1 MEGSGP
7 GPLVFFG
14 TGEFSLPTLR
24 LLKNFGEDI
33 TLLVTQPDRPK
44 GRGRALSPTPAKS
57 LALELGIPVY
67 SPDKINT
74 PEAVARIREISPEF
88 LVVVDYGQILKKEI
102 LAAGRR
108 GALNL
113 HPSLLP
119 RHRGPSPVAWTI
131 LCRDEFCGVTTMLM
145 DEGMDSGPILEQ
157 WKTGLSPEV
166 TAGALSAMLSTVGA
180 DLMADTI
187 RQLREGTLT
196 PVAQDESRATYSK
209 LIDKSFQKADFSTN
223 AAALAAKIN
232 ALSPSPG
239 CRGLLCGKV
248 VKFLR
253 AVAVEGSGAPGE
265 VIKAGGLGF
274 AVACREGA
282 VLVSEILPEGRGA
295 MSAGAFIRGGGVKIG
310 DVFV

>member
-1 MEGSGP
+1 MMGSSA

-33 TLLVTQPDRPK
+33 ALLVTQPDRPK

-67 SPDKINT
+67 SPEKINT
-74 PEAVARIREISPEF
+74 PEAVARLSEISPEF
-88 LVVVDYGQILKKEI
+88 LVVVDYGQILRGEI
-102 LAAGRR
+102 LKTGRR

-113 HPSLLP
+113 HPSILP

-131 LCRDEFCGVTTMLM
+131 LNRDEFCGLTTMLM

-157 WKTGLSPEV
+157 WRTGLSREI
-166 TAGALSAMLSTVGA
+166 TAGALSAMLSEVGA
-180 DLMADTI
+180 DLMVDTL
-187 RQLREGTLT
+187 RKLREGTIR
-196 PVAQDESRATYSK
+196 PVVQDESKATYSK
-209 LIDKSFQKADFSTN
+209 LIDKSFQKADFSAN
-223 AAALAAKIN
+223 AADLAAKIN

-239 CRGLLCGKV
+239 CRGLLDGKV

-253 AVAVEGSGAPGE
+253 ASPAEGSGAPGE
-265 VIKAGGLGF
+265 VIKAGVFGF
-274 AVACREGA
+274 EVACGEGA
-282 VLVSEILPEGRGA
+282 VLVREVLPEGRGA
-295 MSAGAFIRGGGVKIG
+295 MSASAFLRGGGVKVG
-310 DVFV
+310 DVFA